1 MRQSELYI
9 KTLREAPKDEE
20 AISAKLL
27 IRAGFINKEM
37 AGVYTY
43 LPLGLKVI
51 KRIENIVRGGMEKVG
66 GREILMPVLHPKEN
80 WVKTGRWGEFDAL
93 YTFDQTGK
101 DDSVVRS
108 FALGPTHEE
117 IITPLM
123 QKNVFSYRD
132 LPVYLYQIQT
142 KFRNEPRAK
151 SGILRGKEFIM
162 KDLYSF
168 HATLKDLEKFYEK
181 MKKAY
186 LQIFKK
192 IGLKIAVTKAS
203 GGTFSKYS
211 HEFQVLTA
219 VGEDTIFYCPNLK
232 CGFAE
237 NKEIATIKHGDPCPH
252 CGSRIKINQAI
263 EAGNIFKL
271 GTRFSEVFNLTYREV
286 GGKEKPVYMGC
297 YGIGISRAMGAIV
310 EVSHDEKGII
320 WPESVAPF
328 RAHLIE
334 LKKGLGHELYGRLIK
349 AGVEVLYD
357 DRDLTPGEK
366 FNDADLIGIPWRL
379 VVSDKTKNK
388 VEIKKRG
395 SKSIK
400 LVSHNGIIQQLS

>member
-9 KTLREAPKDEE
+9 KTFREAPKDEE

-27 IRAGFINKEM
+27 IQAGFINKEM

-43 LPLGLKVI
+43 LPLGLKVMR
-51 KRIENIVRGGMEKVG
+51 KIENIVREGIEKVG

-80 WVKTGRWGEFDAL
+80 WVKTGRWTEFDVL
-93 YTFDQTGK
+93 YKFDQSGK
-101 DDSVVRS
+101 DDGVVAN
-108 FALGPTHEE
+108 FALGATHEE
-117 IITPLM
+117 IITPLL
-123 QKNVFSYRD
+123 QKNISSYRD
-132 LPVYLYQIQT
+132 LPTYLYQIQT

-168 HATLKDLEKFYEK
+168 HATPEDLEKFYET
-181 MKKAY
+181 MKEAY
-186 LQIFKK
+186 RQIFER
-192 IGLKIAVTKAS
+192 IGLKTLVTKAS

-211 HEFQVLTA
+211 HEFQVLA
-219 VGEDTIFYCPNLK
+219 DAGEDTVFYCLK
-232 CGFAE
+232 CDFAE
-237 NKEIATIKHGDPCPH
+237 NKEVTTIKNGDSCPQ
-252 CGSRIKINQAI
+252 CGDKTEVSQAI
-263 EAGNIFKL
+263 EVGNIFKL
-271 GTRFSEVFNLTYREV
+271 GTRFSEAFNLTYR
-286 GGKEKPVYMGC
+286 GASGKEKLVYMGC
-297 YGIGISRAMGAIV
+297 YGIGISRTMGVIV
-310 EVSHDEKGII
+310 EVSNDDKGII

-328 RAHLIE
+328 KAHLIE
-334 LKKGLGHELYGRLIK
+334 LKKGLGRELYGRLTK

-379 VVSDKTKNK
+379 VISDKTKNK

-395 SKSIK
+395 GKSIK
-400 LVSHNGIIQQLS
+400 LVSHDGIIQQLS